1 MHRVVHDIRQ
11 RGPAHLAIAV
21 VLALGVSACGK
32 RDRVSGAPET
42 KATASTASA
51 PVFAARARAT
61 TRPQRYRY
69 RIVGHVAVYGFRRD
83 GSGTGWGAYFRV
95 SPRLPLRTDV
105 DRTRFTL
112 VLRDLNSN
120 KVLSDSDPLDRFP
133 HTRHGAACY
142 LADFDATNPEPLS
155 RAHDIDRVRVS
166 LERLSG
172 KPLGTSSRELAAP
185 HVRPVLTGGKRRQGE
200 RALRKAGCLS

>member
-42 KATASTASA
+42 KSTASTAA
-51 PVFAARARAT
+51 AQVFAARARAT

-83 GSGTGWGAYFRV
+83 GSGNGWGAYFRV
-95 SPRLPLRTDV
+95 SPRLPLRTEV
-105 DRTRFTL
+105 DLNRVKL
-112 VLRDLNSN
+112 VLRDVNSN
-120 KVLSDSDPLDRFP
+120 KVLSDSDPLIPIRTLAP
-133 HTRHGAACY
+133 APPAISPISTRPTQNRSVAPTTSIGC
-142 LADFDATNPEPLS
+142 
-155 RAHDIDRVRVS
+155 VS
-166 LERLSG
+166 RLSASAESRWAHPVASSLRRRCDPCSLAASEAKANGRCG
-172 KPLGTSSRELAAP
+172 KPAA
-185 HVRPVLTGGKRRQGE
+185 
-200 RALRKAGCLS
+200 